1 MYTLYT
7 LITIFYGSFLAMG
20 AMILLKKREVR
31 TGHPSLVS
39 RIGAGTDHIFHGIFA
54 SVGKGFSYLNKHT
67 FRAIAHLIAFYVLK
81 NVRKV
86 YVEIKHRF
94 IANPQGKK
102 LIDAV
107 RGRGEVTDHG
117 ASFYL
122 RRIAPEDKK

>member
-7 LITIFYGSFLAMG
+7 LITIFYASLLAIT
-20 AMILLKKREVR
+20 AMLLLKRHEVK
-31 TGHPSLVS
+31 TGKESIVS
-39 RIGAGTDHIFHGIFA
+39 RIGSGTDHVFQAMFS
-54 SVGKGFSYLNKHT
+54 SVSKGFSYINRHT
-67 FRAIAHLIAFYVLK
+67 FIALAHLIAFHILK

-86 YVEIKHRF
+86 YIELKHRF
-94 IANPQGKK
+94 ISNPQGKK

-122 RRIAPEDKK
+122 RRISPEDK